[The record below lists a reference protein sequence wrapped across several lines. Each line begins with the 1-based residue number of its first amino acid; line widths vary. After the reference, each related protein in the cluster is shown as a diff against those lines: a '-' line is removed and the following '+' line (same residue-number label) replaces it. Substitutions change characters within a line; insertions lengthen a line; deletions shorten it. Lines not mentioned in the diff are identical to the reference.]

1 MCGFE
6 TEGKEKHMSEIGKKL
21 RLSRLIDKK
30 TGRTVIIA
38 FDHGFEHG
46 PADFPEKVLDPRVVV
61 RAAAEGGANGIM
73 MHKGVARYTADEWAG
88 KIPLI
93 LKITGR
99 TQLTPEE
106 LAIQA
111 HVASVEDAVSL
122 GADGVAITIYVGSN
136 NEPKMLKDFGQVE
149 TRCRQLGMPI
159 LALMYP
165 RGPGV
170 KDRYNVEY
178 VKYAARLGAELGV
191 DIVKTYY
198 TGNPDTFREVI
209 KSCHVPVVAAGGPRK
224 ETAEEALEM
233 VKEVMEAGAIG
244 VTIGR
249 NVWGHPDPVGMTRA
263 IRKILMHNASVKE
276 ALKEVRIPVRRK

>member
-1 MCGFE
+1 
-6 TEGKEKHMSEIGKKL
+6 MSEIGKKL
-21 RLSRLIDKK
+21 RLNRLIDKK
-30 TGRTVIIA
+30 TGKTVIIA

-46 PADFPEKVLDPRVVV
+46 PSDFPEKVLDPKAVVK
-61 RAAAEGGANGIM
+61 ATAEGGANGIM
-73 MHKGVARYTADEWAG
+73 MHKGVARYTAEEWTG
-88 KIPLI
+88 RIPLI
-93 LKITGR
+93 LKVTGR
-99 TQLTPEE
+99 TRLMSEE

-136 NEPKMLKDFGQVE
+136 NEPKMLEDFGRVE
-149 TRCRQLGMPI
+149 TKCRQLGMPI

-165 RGPGV
+165 RGPGI
-170 KDRYNVEY
+170 KDRFNVEY

-198 TGNPDTFREVI
+198 TGSAHTFREVV

-233 VKEVMEAGAIG
+233 VKEVMEGGAIG

-249 NVWGHPDPVGMTRA
+249 NVWGHPDPVGMARA
-263 IRKILMHNASVKE
+263 VRKIVMQNASVKE
-276 ALKEVRIPVRRK
+276 ALKEVRVSAGKRR

>member
-1 MCGFE
+1 
-6 TEGKEKHMSEIGKKL
+6 MSEIGKRL
-21 RLSRLIDKK
+21 RLNRIVDKK
-30 TGRTVIIA
+30 TGKAVIIA

-46 PADFPEKVLDPRVVV
+46 PSDFPEKVLDPRAVVK
-61 RAAAEGGANGIM
+61 AAADGGANGIM
-73 MHKGVARYTADEWAG
+73 MHKGIARLTHNEWAG

-93 LKITGR
+93 LKVTGR
-99 TQLTPEE
+99 TRLMSEE

-149 TRCRQLGMPI
+149 TKCRQLGMPI

-165 RGPGV
+165 RGPGI
-170 KDRYNVEY
+170 KDRFDVQYVE
-178 VKYAARLGAELGV
+178 YAARLGAELGV
-191 DIVKTYY
+191 DLVKTYY
-198 TGNPDTFREVI
+198 TGSIETFRRVV
-209 KSCHVPVVAAGGPRK
+209 KACPVPVVAAGGPRK
-224 ETAEEALEM
+224 ETAKEALEM

-249 NVWGHPDPVGMTRA
+249 NVWAHPDPVGMTRA
-263 IRKILMHNASVKE
+263 IRKIVMQNASVKE
-276 ALKEVRIPVRRK
+276 ALKEIRETLRK

>member
-1 MCGFE
+1 LK
-6 TEGKEKHMSEIGKKL
+6 TEGREKLVSEIGKKL

-30 TGRTVIIA
+30 TGKTVIIA

-46 PADFPEKVLDPRVVV
+46 PADFPEKVLDPKVVV
-61 RAAAEGGANGIM
+61 KAAAEGGAKGIM
-73 MHKGVARYTADEWAG
+73 MHKGVAKYTAEEWMG

-93 LKITGR
+93 LKVTGR
-99 TQLTPEE
+99 TKLMPEE

-111 HVASVEDAVSL
+111 HVASVEDGVSL

-136 NEPKMLKDFGQVE
+136 SEPKMLEDFGRVE
-149 TRCRQLGMPI
+149 TRCRQLGVPI

-165 RGPGV
+165 RGPSI

-198 TGNPDTFREVI
+198 TGSSDTFREVV

-224 ETAEEALEM
+224 ETAKEALEM
-233 VKEVMEAGAIG
+233 VKEVMEASAIG

-249 NVWGHPDPVGMTRA
+249 NVWEHPDPVGMTRA
-263 IRKILMHNASVKE
+263 IRKIVMQNASVKE
-276 ALKEVRIPVRRK
+276 ALKEVRISAKRR

>member
-1 MCGFE
+1 
-6 TEGKEKHMSEIGKKL
+6 MSEIGKKL
-21 RLSRLIDKK
+21 RLSRLIDQK
-30 TGRTVIIA
+30 TGKTVIIA

-46 PADFPEKVLDPRVVV
+46 PADFPEKILDSKVVV
-61 RAAAEGGANGIM
+61 KAAAEGGAKGIM
-73 MHKGVARYTADEWAG
+73 MHKGVARYTSEEWMG

-93 LKITGR
+93 LKVTGR
-99 TQLTPEE
+99 TRLMSEE

-111 HVASVEDAVSL
+111 HVSSVEDAVSL

-136 NEPKMLKDFGQVE
+136 NEPKMLEDFGHVE
-149 TRCRQLGMPI
+149 TMCRRLGMPI

-165 RGPGV
+165 RGPGI
-170 KDRYNVEY
+170 KDRYNVE
-178 VKYAARLGAELGV
+178 VVRYAARLGAELGV

-198 TGNPDTFREVI
+198 TGSADTFREVV

-233 VKEVMEAGAIG
+233 VKEVMEAGATG

-263 IRKILMHNASVKE
+263 IRKIVMQNASVKE
-276 ALKEVRIPVRRK
+276 ALKEVRVPAKRK

>member
-1 MCGFE
+1 
-6 TEGKEKHMSEIGKKL
+6 MSEIGKKL
-21 RLSRLIDKK
+21 RLNRIIDKK
-30 TGRTVIIA
+30 TGKTVIIA

-61 RAAAEGGANGIM
+61 KAAAEGGANGIM
-73 MHKGVARYTADEWAG
+73 MHKGVAKYTAEEWVG
-88 KIPLI
+88 KIPFI
-93 LKITGR
+93 LKVTGR
-99 TQLTPEE
+99 TRLMSED

-111 HVASVEDAVSL
+111 HVASVEDAVCL
-122 GADGVAITIYVGSN
+122 GADGVAVTIYVGSN
-136 NEPKMLKDFGQVE
+136 NEPKMLEDFGRVE

-165 RGPGV
+165 RGPGI

-198 TGNPDTFREVI
+198 TGSADTFREVV

-233 VKEVMEAGAIG
+233 VKEVVEAGAVG

-263 IRKILMHNASVKE
+263 IRKIVMQNASVKE
-276 ALKEVRIPVRRK
+276 ALKEVRVSAKRR

>member
-1 MCGFE
+1 
-6 TEGKEKHMSEIGKKL
+6 MSEIGKKL
-21 RLSRLIDKK
+21 RLDRIIDRK
-30 TGRTVIIA
+30 TGKIVIIA

-46 PADFPEKVLDPRVVV
+46 PADFPPEALDPKTVVK
-61 RAAAEGGANGIM
+61 AAAQGGANGIM
-73 MHKGVARYTADEWAG
+73 MHKGVAKYTAQEWVG

-93 LKITGR
+93 LKVTGR
-99 TQLTPEE
+99 TRLMPEE

-111 HVASVEDAVSL
+111 HVASVEDALSL
-122 GADGVAITIYVGSN
+122 GADGVAVTIYVGSN
-136 NEPKMLKDFGQVE
+136 SEPKMLKDFGRVE
-149 TRCRQLGMPI
+149 AMCRQLGMPI

-165 RGPGV
+165 RGPSV

-198 TGNPDTFREVI
+198 TGSADTFREVV

-224 ETAEEALEM
+224 ETVEEVLEM
-233 VKEVMEAGAIG
+233 VKDVMEAGAVG

-249 NVWGHPDPVGMTRA
+249 NVWGHPNPVGMTRA
-263 IRKILMHNASVKE
+263 IRKIVMQNASVKE
-276 ALKEVRIPVRRK
+276 ALKELGSIAKRKQG

>member
-1 MCGFE
+1 
-6 TEGKEKHMSEIGKKL
+6 MSEIGKKL
-21 RLSRLIDKK
+21 RLDRIIDRK
-30 TGRTVIIA
+30 TGKTVIIA

-46 PADFPEKVLDPRVVV
+46 PADFPPKVLDPKAVV
-61 RAAAEGGANGIM
+61 RAAAQGGANGIM
-73 MHKGVARYTADEWAG
+73 MHKGVAKYTAEEWVG
-88 KIPLI
+88 KIPLV

-99 TQLTPEE
+99 TRLMPEE

-122 GADGVAITIYVGSN
+122 GADGVAITIYVGSS
-136 NEPKMLKDFGQVE
+136 NEPKMLEDFGRVE
-149 TRCRQLGMPI
+149 ARCRQLGMPI

-165 RGPGV
+165 GGPGI
-170 KDRYNVEY
+170 KDRYKVEY

-198 TGNPDTFREVI
+198 TGSADTFREVV
-209 KSCHVPVVAAGGPRK
+209 KACHLPVAAAGGPRK

-263 IRKILMHNASVKE
+263 IRKIVMQNASVKD
-276 ALKEVRIPVRRK
+276 ALKELRSSAKLK

>member
-1 MCGFE
+1 
-6 TEGKEKHMSEIGKKL
+6 MSEIGKKL
-21 RLSRLIDKK
+21 HLSRLTDQK
-30 TGRTVIIA
+30 TGKTVIIA

-46 PADFPEKVLDPRVVV
+46 PADFPEKVLDPKAVVK
-61 RAAAEGGANGIM
+61 AAAEGGANGIM
-73 MHKGVARYTADEWAG
+73 MHKGIAKHASEEWVG

-93 LKITGR
+93 LKVTGR
-99 TQLTPEE
+99 TRLVSEE

-122 GADGVAITIYVGSN
+122 GADGVAVTIYVGSN
-136 NEPKMLKDFGQVE
+136 NEPKMLEDFGRVE

-165 RGPGV
+165 RGPSI
-170 KDRYNVEY
+170 KDRYNVDY
-178 VKYAARLGAELGV
+178 VKYAAHLGAELGA

-198 TGNPDTFREVI
+198 TGSVDTFREVV

-224 ETAEEALEM
+224 ETAEEALKM
-233 VKEVMEAGAIG
+233 VEEVMEAGAIG

-249 NVWGHPDPVGMTRA
+249 NVWGHPDPVGMTKA
-263 IRKILMHNASVKE
+263 IRRIVMQNANVKE
-276 ALKEVRIPVRRK
+276 ALKEVRIHAKRK

>member
-1 MCGFE
+1 
-6 TEGKEKHMSEIGKKL
+6 MSEIGKKL
-21 RLSRLIDKK
+21 RLGRIIDRK
-30 TGRTVIIA
+30 TGKTAIIA

-46 PADFPEKVLDPRVVV
+46 PADFPPEALDPKTVVK
-61 RAAAEGGANGIM
+61 AAAQGGANGIM
-73 MHKGVARYTADEWAG
+73 MHKGVAKYTAQEWVG

-99 TQLTPEE
+99 TRLMPEE
-106 LAIQA
+106 LAIQV
-111 HVASVEDAVSL
+111 HLASVEDAVSL

-136 NEPKMLKDFGQVE
+136 SEPKMLEDFGRVE
-149 TRCRQLGMPI
+149 ARCRHLGMPI

-165 RGPGV
+165 RGPSI

-198 TGNPDTFREVI
+198 TGSADTFREVV

-224 ETAEEALEM
+224 ESAEEALEM
-233 VKEVMEAGAIG
+233 VKEVMEAGAVG

-249 NVWGHPDPVGMTRA
+249 NVWGHPNPVGMTRA
-263 IRKILMHNASVKE
+263 IRKIVMQNASVKE
-276 ALKEVRIPVRRK
+276 ALKELRSSGKRK

>member
-1 MCGFE
+1 
-6 TEGKEKHMSEIGKKL
+6 MSEIGKKL
-21 RLSRLIDKK
+21 RLDRIIDRK
-30 TGRTVIIA
+30 TGKTVIIA

-46 PADFPEKVLDPRVVV
+46 PADFPPKVFDPKTVVK
-61 RAAAEGGANGIM
+61 AAAQGGANGVM
-73 MHKGVARYTADEWAG
+73 MHKGVAKYTAQEWVG

-99 TQLTPEE
+99 TRLMPEE

-111 HVASVEDAVSL
+111 HVASVGDAVSL

-136 NEPKMLKDFGQVE
+136 SEPKMLEDFGRVE
-149 TRCRQLGMPI
+149 AMCRQLGMPI

-165 RGPGV
+165 RGPSI
-170 KDRYNVEY
+170 KDRYNMEY

-198 TGNPDTFREVI
+198 TGSADTFREVV
-209 KSCHVPVVAAGGPRK
+209 KSCHVPIVAAGGPRK

-233 VKEVMEAGAIG
+233 VKEVMEAGAVG

-249 NVWGHPDPVGMTRA
+249 NVWGHPNPVGMTRA
-263 IRKILMHNASVKE
+263 IRKIVLQNASVKE
-276 ALKEVRIPVRRK
+276 ALKELRSTGKRK

>member
-1 MCGFE
+1 LKTDGR
-6 TEGKEKHMSEIGKKL
+6 EKLVSEIGKKL
-21 RLSRLIDKK
+21 RLNRLIDKK

-46 PADFPEKVLDPRVVV
+46 PADFPEKVLDPKVVV
-61 RAAAEGGANGIM
+61 KAAAEGGANGIM
-73 MHKGVARYTADEWAG
+73 MHKGVAKYTAEEWVG

-93 LKITGR
+93 LKVTGR
-99 TQLTPEE
+99 TMLTSEE
-106 LAIQA
+106 LALQA

-122 GADGVAITIYVGSN
+122 GADGMAITIYVGSN
-136 NEPKMLKDFGQVE
+136 NEPKMLEDFGRVE
-149 TRCRQLGMPI
+149 TRCRQLGIPI

-165 RGPGV
+165 RGPGI
-170 KDRYNVEY
+170 KDRYDVEY

-198 TGNPDTFREVI
+198 TGSPETFREVV

-263 IRKILMHNASVKE
+263 IRKIVMQNVGVKE
-276 ALKEVRIPVRRK
+276 ALKEVYVSVKRK

>member
-1 MCGFE
+1 LKTKGR
-6 TEGKEKHMSEIGKKL
+6 EKLVSEIGKKL
-21 RLSRLIDKK
+21 RLNRLIDKK
-30 TGRTVIIA
+30 TRKTVIIA

-46 PADFPEKVLDPRVVV
+46 PSDFPEKVLDPRVVV
-61 RAAAEGGANGIM
+61 RAAAQGGANGIM
-73 MHKGVARYTADEWAG
+73 MHKGVARYTADEWVG

-99 TQLTPEE
+99 TRLMPEE

-136 NEPKMLKDFGQVE
+136 NEPKMLEDFCEVE

-165 RGPGV
+165 RGPGI
-170 KDRYNVEY
+170 KDRFDVKYVEY
-178 VKYAARLGAELGV
+178 ATRLGAELGV
-191 DIVKTYY
+191 DLVKTYY
-198 TGNPDTFREVI
+198 TGSPETFRRVV
-209 KSCHVPVVAAGGPRK
+209 KACPVPVVAAGGPRK
-224 ETAEEALEM
+224 ETAKEALEM

-244 VTIGR
+244 VAIGR
-249 NVWGHPDPVGMTRA
+249 NVWAHPDPVGMTRA
-263 IRKILMHNASVKE
+263 IRKIVMKNASLRE
-276 ALKEVRIPVRRK
+276 AMREVRETPPPR

>member
-1 MCGFE
+1 
-6 TEGKEKHMSEIGKKL
+6 MSEIGKKL
-21 RLSRLIDKK
+21 RLNRLVDKK
-30 TGRTVIIA
+30 TGKTVIIA

-46 PADFPEKVLDPRVVV
+46 PSDFPEKVLDSRVVV

-73 MHKGVARYTADEWAG
+73 MHKGVAKYTAQEWVG

-93 LKITGR
+93 LKVTGR
-99 TQLTPEE
+99 TRLMSED

-136 NEPKMLKDFGQVE
+136 NEPKMLEDYGRVE
-149 TRCRQLGMPI
+149 TKCRQLGMPI

-165 RGPGV
+165 RGPGIKNRFDV
-170 KDRYNVEY
+170 QYVE
-178 VKYAARLGAELGV
+178 YAARLGAELGV
-191 DIVKTYY
+191 DMVKTYY
-198 TGNPDTFREVI
+198 TGSTETFRRVV
-209 KSCHVPVVAAGGPRK
+209 KACHAPVVAAGGPRK
-224 ETAEEALEM
+224 ETAEEALQM

-263 IRKILMHNASVKE
+263 IRKIVMQNATVKE
-276 ALKEVRIPVRRK
+276 ALKEVRVSAKRR